1 MNIPESFPLMKEL
14 LITNEGKE
22 NPKDQI
28 NIRLSL
34 LQRVLEAIDAFE
46 GKRLSCFD
54 AIVGD
59 QACQIRALRICLL
72 SREDLEGEFRKA
84 KLLCQEKC
92 KQSEKIRENIDK
104 LQFEASKEKKEEL
117 KQLVEMSKKV
127 ATNQAEALEAAKG
140 KSKEILDVIKEAF
153 FKEFAE
159 IKKKKAI
166 LEGQIKKRE
175 EDAIVKQHELLKPLD
190 TDFDVDE
197 RILFIARAYF
207 LTLIKKAEVLQ
218 KNNLGEVN
226 YKDKTKVA
234 NLYCGPGKP
243 PTTLLEEVVKVA
255 KNEMA
260 AMSFRF
266 VQAQA
271 SRLTCAGV
279 SLLQTRVSKPRQTNG
294 RQELP
299 FYYMTKVI
307 FERALEERLYVLVKV
322 RNKASNPLEQSS
334 FLAKRLFVG
343 NPETHSFERV
353 DATGIDRTV
362 DLLVIEAISDNKL
375 EDARFLDTLVDKGG
389 GLMGVIDLNA
399 VQHTQYSD
407 QNNGPKFDEI
417 PDIPPE
423 ERKALC
429 LKVQEAVE
437 KGFAKGYSQA
447 LLIDHVFAENINLKI
462 LG

>member
-1 MNIPESFPLMKEL
+1 
-14 LITNEGKE
+14 
-22 NPKDQI
+22 
-28 NIRLSL
+28 
-34 LQRVLEAIDAFE
+34 
-46 GKRLSCFD
+46 
-54 AIVGD
+54 
-59 QACQIRALRICLL
+59 
-72 SREDLEGEFRKA
+72 
-84 KLLCQEKC
+84 
-92 KQSEKIRENIDK
+92 
-104 LQFEASKEKKEEL
+104 
-117 KQLVEMSKKV
+117 
-127 ATNQAEALEAAKG
+127 
-140 KSKEILDVIKEAF
+140 
-153 FKEFAE
+153 
-159 IKKKKAI
+159 
-166 LEGQIKKRE
+166 
-175 EDAIVKQHELLKPLD
+175 
-190 TDFDVDE
+190 
-197 RILFIARAYF
+197 
-207 LTLIKKAEVLQ
+207 
-218 KNNLGEVN
+218 
-226 YKDKTKVA
+226 
-234 NLYCGPGKP
+234 
-243 PTTLLEEVVKVA
+243 
-255 KNEMA
+255 
-260 AMSFRF
+260 
-266 VQAQA
+266 
-271 SRLTCAGV
+271 
-279 SLLQTRVSKPRQTNG
+279 
-294 RQELP
+294 
-299 FYYMTKVI
+299 VI